1 MISHVYEDNGMSN
14 HKITEII
21 PDEIFNNPDLQW
33 VRDAFEEGQFFTVVL
48 DKIESLQAEVH
59 KQTSLAGTYQCRLVD
74 TKAELAEHQW
84 KMIKT
89 VDDLP
94 EPEAVVLWLTFH
106 EEGQFFIDER
116 VHCFSW
122 QELTTTPDDD
132 FHLIKKHYRG
142 WTNIPH
148 VPPL

>member
-33 VRDAFEEGQFFTVVL
+33 VRDAF
-48 DKIESLQAEVH
+48 
-59 KQTSLAGTYQCRLVD
+59 
-74 TKAELAEHQW
+74 
-84 KMIKT
+84 
-89 VDDLP
+89 
-94 EPEAVVLWLTFH
+94 